1 MVGRTRGLSKTD
13 GDALANGGTL
23 PIVYGDLSV
32 KGPLARPRL
41 LFRQVF
47 LTERDGA
54 STRLGLRFGRTLGQL
69 GAVAYLVPIFGCSP
83 RR

>member
-1 MVGRTRGLSKTD
+1 MVGRTRGLSKSD

-47 LTERDGA
+47 L
-54 STRLGLRFGRTLGQL
+54 
-69 GAVAYLVPIFGCSP
+69 
-83 RR
+83 